1 MLEPARGKSLM
12 CTKSE
17 DAAFSFLCERLQM
30 REPCCVGGLIDM
42 GKRILYRELI
52 IFAQHNLSD
61 HNIITHEIR
70 DKSTHEAILSQI
82 EGSPEEK
89 PLIVLAYAASDTDIS
104 EFITVCQS
112 VRDQRGHLF
121 SAALVSDLAPLYQ
134 SFTNRDKIVVRS
146 FLHQAPFNHDDS
158 YSLISSFES
167 RFNHA
172 VDQKVKNKIF
182 HLSGGGAGLIKS
194 LFLLTK
200 SHDLLNMTDEQI
212 VQDTSIQYRL
222 EALKNDIPGP
232 IRARM
237 ESGLPLEDEDT
248 RFLTVFGVLKE
259 NGRLFSPLLETYM
272 NIKKDPLAF
281 IAQSCTS
288 TEISI
293 VEFFQKNIDKPLSRD
308 QIAQCLW
315 GSDWEEKY
323 SDWAIDQ
330 AIHRLRT
337 KLRDANSPYSIQT
350 KKGVG
355 FVLKKN

>member
-1 MLEPARGKSLM
+1 MIEPVTEQSLV
-12 CTKSE
+12 CTTAERDVFCKV
-17 DAAFSFLCERLQM
+17 CEHIEM
-30 REPCCVGGLIDM
+30 REPCAVVGIVDM
-42 GKRILYRELI
+42 GKKILYREVLQQTQKKYGDTCI
-52 IFAQHNLSD
+52 GHTITKDTDLTHILTQIE
-61 HNIITHEIR
+61 NIIGKSSLVLIVHVASGADIQEFVQSCQHIR
-70 DKSTHEAILSQI
+70 DIQGTRFT
-82 EGSPEEK
+82 
-89 PLIVLAYAASDTDIS
+89 IVL
-104 EFITVCQS
+104 F
-112 VRDQRGHLF
+112 
-121 SAALVSDLAPLYQ
+121 SDLAPIYPAYSTESKLVLRSLIAYPP
-134 SFTNRDKIVVRS
+134 FTK
-146 FLHQAPFNHDDS
+146 DDS
-158 YSLISSFES
+158 YSLVRSFES
-167 RFNHA
+167 RFSHIIQDA
-172 VDQKVKNKIF
+172 VKVKLF
-182 HLSGGGAGLIKS
+182 ELSGGGAGLLKS

-200 SHDLLNMTDEQI
+200 DHNILEMSAEDVM
-212 VQDTSIQYRL
+212 QDTSIQYRL
-222 EALKNDIPGP
+222 EVLKNDIPGL

-237 ESGLPLEDEDT
+237 ESGLPLEDENT

-259 NGRLFSPLLETYM
+259 NGTLFSPLLETYM
-272 NIKKDPLAF
+272 NMKKDPLAF

-293 VEFFQKNIDKPLSRD
+293 VEFFHKNIDKPLSRD